1 MNHFLSKRN
10 LQTNTFI
17 LKVTILSLA
26 ICVWACNEHNMN
38 TEFILIEEGD
48 YMYPARVK
56 EAYAAS
62 DLQIQVYI
70 FNDAIREKIGNS
82 ISTSKI
88 ASKRD
93 KPMGGWGT
101 RQVAVQYFLNE
112 EWIYTEDATEFETY
126 YLIPINTTENKK
138 IEIKYIRFPIPIQR

>member
-1 MNHFLSKRN
+1 
-10 LQTNTFI
+10 
-17 LKVTILSLA
+17 
-26 ICVWACNEHNMN
+26 MN
-38 TEFILIEEGD
+38 TKFILIEEEN
-48 YMYPARVK
+48 YMYPARVE

-93 KPMGGWGT
+93 KPMEGWGT
-101 RQVAVQYFLNE
+101 RQVAVQYFWNE